1 MNLVP
6 FQCYYAIDI
15 SLRFI
20 TDSSFFT
27 PKTLAFFSLRH
38 CDIVSLF
45 DIFGPDSSTATF
57 VPWPPLRWKVGPRNL
72 KQKIRGRNALVYLD
86 SINGTFGTLLAFM
99 KVYE

>member
-27 PKTLAFFSLRH
+27 TKTLAFFRY
-38 CDIVSLF
+38 DIVTSFRCSTSL
-45 DIFGPDSSTATF
+45 
-57 VPWPPLRWKVGPRNL
+57 VPTLQQRL
-72 KQKIRGRNALVYLD
+72 SFLGRRCDGKLGLVTSALVYLD
-86 SINGTFGTLLAFM
+86 SINSAFGTLLTFM